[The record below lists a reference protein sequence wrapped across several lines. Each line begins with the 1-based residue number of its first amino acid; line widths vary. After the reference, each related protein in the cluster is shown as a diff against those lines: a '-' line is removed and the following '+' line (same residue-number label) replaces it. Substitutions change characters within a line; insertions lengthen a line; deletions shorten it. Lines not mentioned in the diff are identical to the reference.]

1 MTRTDIPAWW
11 DISDWEYV
19 DADEIDDLITRA
31 QTYLVEV
38 SSVTHCPGH
47 PLLPVDAIDIE
58 KRALRAFQKQKE
70 RRDNDPDGWSYRS
83 RLRQYEQ
90 HYKVQERISPYFS
103 EIFPPKPRKKVPKR
117 PRKKVPKRA

>member
-58 KRALRAFQKQKE
+58 KRALAFLKREKKRIARQPS
-70 RRDNDPDGWSYRS
+70 NWSYES
-83 RLRQYEQ
+83 RLRVY
-90 HYKVQERISPYFS
+90 ERISPYFS